1 MKCLSLLALLLTL
14 TSCQNPSRP
23 LPLDSLVDR
32 SFIEDGGLT
41 SYGAN
46 LIGLY
51 RRVASYVDRIFKGE
65 KPTNVPVM
73 QLTKFELVSN
83 LQLDP
88 AAGWARNTRRLRA
101 DGLFQ
106 CAFGSELGRQVAV
119 DFESD
124 ADFHKCGSCPVHSFL
139 SLRFIMASNLS

>member
-46 LIGLY
+46 LTGLY
-51 RRVASYVDRIFKGE
+51 RPVASYVDRIFKGD
-65 KPTNVPVM
+65 KPTDLPVI
-73 QLTKFELVSN
+73 QSTKFELVSN
-83 LQLDP
+83 LRLDQ
-88 AAGWARNTRRLRA
+88 AQAGQEIARRLRA
-101 DGLFQ
+101 DGLSQ
-106 CAFGSELGRQVAV
+106 WDVS
-119 DFESD
+119 
-124 ADFHKCGSCPVHSFL
+124 
-139 SLRFIMASNLS
+139 

>member
-32 SFIEDGGLT
+32 YFIEDGGLT
-41 SYGAN
+41 SYGAK

-65 KPTNVPVM
+65 KPDLPVQQPTRYKLVINLKTAKALGVDVPPTLLLRTDEV
-73 QLTKFELVSN
+73 FE
-83 LQLDP
+83 
-88 AAGWARNTRRLRA
+88 
-101 DGLFQ
+101 
-106 CAFGSELGRQVAV
+106 
-119 DFESD
+119 
-124 ADFHKCGSCPVHSFL
+124 
-139 SLRFIMASNLS
+139 

>member
-32 SFIEDGGLT
+32 YFIEDGGMT

-51 RRVASYVDRIFKGE
+51 RRVASYVDDR
-65 KPTNVPVM
+65 
-73 QLTKFELVSN
+73 
-83 LQLDP
+83 
-88 AAGWARNTRRLRA
+88 AAVL
-101 DGLFQ
+101 
-106 CAFGSELGRQVAV
+106 LGYHVFRGCIRCWLGTGA
-119 DFESD
+119 
-124 ADFHKCGSCPVHSFL
+124 
-139 SLRFIMASNLS
+139 